1 MTTLHAMFFAAFF
14 GLIAAVAIYHLLMYA
29 ILRVPEFLSYG
40 AYLTALALFQLGRD
54 PDYNAVLGITVDANV
69 MLWWTFA
76 LLAFCGYWLFR
87 SFLMLRTLQ
96 PRAERAFFGLTC
108 VFALLALF
116 APWQPPEGAY
126 VKLLELLALLQLVVA
141 GWTLLVAL
149 RMRVR
154 VATYFGIAYAGFFV
168 GALMWFASNIFGEE
182 LGPFGTVCAWGV
194 ELGSVFQA
202 LTLALG
208 LADRIA
214 AANEERDRARQ
225 RTIDEI
231 TTLNVAYAR
240 FVPRTFLDLLGR
252 DDVRDV
258 RLGDGVEREMTVLF
272 SDVRSFTTI
281 SESLSPN
288 ETFGFINALLS
299 RTGPVV
305 REHGGI
311 VDKYVGDAIMA
322 LFPHAPDDGVR
333 AAIALQGAVREHNLE
348 RVADGLDPIAVG
360 VGLHCGSLM
369 LGTIGEHER
378 MDGTVI
384 ADAVNVAS
392 RVEGLTKYFGAR
404 IIVTGDVRAALADPG
419 AYAMRFLGR
428 IAVMGKRR
436 GVAVY
441 EVLDGEPP
449 DRRASKLATAAAFDA
464 AVEAFTAG
472 DFHAAA
478 EGFGALL
485 RTDDADGAARYLQGR
500 ALELAGSG
508 LPWEGVDQAA
518 K

>member
-1 MTTLHAMFFAAFF
+1 MTLHAMYFAAFF
-14 GLIAAVAIYHLLMYA
+14 GLISAVAIYHLLMYA
-29 ILRVPEFLSYG
+29 VLRVPEFLSYG
-40 AYLTALALFQLGRD
+40 TYLAVLALFQLGRH
-54 PDYNAVLGITVDANV
+54 PEFLSVLGMNVDPNV
-69 MLWWTFA
+69 LLWWTFSA
-76 LLAFCGYWLFR
+76 LAFCGYWLFR
-87 SFLMLRTLQ
+87 SFLMLPTMQ
-96 PRAERAFFGLTC
+96 PRAERAFLALTC
-108 VFALLALF
+108 VFAFLALF
-116 APWQPPEGAY
+116 APWQPLQGWY
-126 VKLLELLALLQLVVA
+126 VKGLEALALAQLVVA
-141 GWTLLVAL
+141 GWSLVIAL
-149 RMRVR
+149 RQHIR

-168 GALMWFASNIFGEE
+168 GALMWFASNDFGDR
-182 LGPFGTVCAWGV
+182 LGPLATVFSWGV
-194 ELGSVFQA
+194 ELGTVFQA

-214 AANEERDRARQ
+214 AANEERDRAQR

-231 TTLNVAYAR
+231 SSLNVAYAR

-281 SESLSPN
+281 SEALSPN
-288 ETFGFINALLS
+288 ETFGFINGLLS

-305 REHGGI
+305 REYGGI

-322 LFPHAPDDGVR
+322 LFPGSADDGVR
-333 AAIALQGAVREHNLE
+333 AAIALQAAVGEHNLE
-348 RVADGLDPIAVG
+348 RAANDLAPISVG

-404 IIVTGDVRAALADPG
+404 VIVTEEIRAALIDPQ
-419 AYAMRFLGR
+419 AYTMRFLGR
-428 IAVMGKRR
+428 VAVMGKRA
-436 GVAVY
+436 GVGLY
-441 EVLDGEPP
+441 EVLDGDPP
-449 DRRASKLATAAAFDA
+449 DRRAAKKATAHAFDGA
-464 AVEAFTAG
+464 MTAFADG
-472 DFHAAA
+472 SFAEAA
-478 EGFGALL
+478 ERFNDVL
-485 RTDDADGAARYLQGR
+485 RADGADGAARYLHGR
-500 ALELAGSG
+500 AVELALADG
-508 LPWEGVDQAA
+508 PWEGVDHAA